1 MKNPISLMPFT
12 NLHIV
17 EQKLLLN
24 NQIQKSRYR
33 TYQKRER
40 VIIQIKKLKTVNIEH
55 IFTKNT
61 GFEIK
66 NY

>member
-40 VIIQIKKLKTVNIEH
+40 VII
-55 IFTKNT
+55 
-61 GFEIK
+61 
-66 NY
+66 